1 MHTSVINFISVKKE
15 MELKI
20 SNHTNINIVA
30 VSKTFEI
37 SKIIPLIDHGHIHFG
52 ENKVQESVNKWKD
65 IKLSNNNI
73 QLHMIGKLQTNKVK
87 QAILHFDYIHSLDN
101 IKLAKKISSEQKKNN
116 RNLKIFIQ
124 VNIGHEEQKN
134 GILPSDVEGFY
145 SECVNDLN
153 LDIIGLMCIPP
164 QHGNVK
170 EYFNEMN
177 IINKSLGL
185 KELSMG
191 MSSDYIKAINHGAT
205 FLRIGS
211 KIFGSRV

>member
-1 MHTSVINFISVKKE
+1 VHTSVINFISVKKE

-20 SNHTNINIVA
+20 SNQTNINIVA

-65 IKLSNNNI
+65 IKLSNNDI

-134 GILPSDVEGFY
+134 GILPSDVKSFY
-145 SECVNDLN
+145 SECLNDLN

-164 QHGNVK
+164 QHGNVE